1 MISPETASTILVY
14 GFITSLVYAL
24 YSEGFSLIFGVAR
37 LIDAAYG
44 LWYAA
49 AAYMA
54 YALVNFYGVNV
65 VLTAS
70 ATIAA
75 LFSAGFVYY
84 WGVLRRIK
92 EHIEMIMVTF
102 LIALVIQNLIVLL
115 FTNFPWS
122 TPAVFPGSTIL
133 FGVSVF
139 NQQLAAAVAASIL
152 LIGLWLFIY
161 KTKVGMAIR
170 CVAQD
175 LDAAV
180 CVGIN
185 PQRTMALVLGISTAL
200 AGLASLLVTP
210 QSTITPTMGW
220 PMLTLAFA
228 IVVLGGL
235 GDYRGTLIAAFVIG
249 YIEIAV
255 QNLVSPLY
263 AGAASLIAVL
273 ITLWLRPRG
282 IFGKSVER

>member
-1 MISPETASTILVY
+1 MITTEAFATIMVY
-14 GFITSLVYAL
+14 GLITSLVYAL
-24 YSEGFSLIFGVAR
+24 FAEGFSLIFGVAR
-37 LIDAAYG
+37 MIDAAYG

-54 YALVNFYGVNV
+54 YALVTVYNVNV
-65 VLTAS
+65 FVTFF

-84 WGVLRRIK
+84 WAVLRRIK
-92 EHIEMIMVTF
+92 EHIEMIMTTF

-122 TPAVFPGSTIL
+122 TPAVLPGSTVV

-139 NQQLAAAVAASIL
+139 NQQLSAAVAAAGL
-152 LIGLWLFIY
+152 LVLLWFLIY
-161 KTKVGMAIR
+161 RTKVGLAIR
-170 CVAQD
+170 GVAQD

-180 CVGIN
+180 CVGIK
-185 PQRTMALVLGISTAL
+185 PQQTMALVLGLSTAL

-210 QSTITPTMGW
+210 QSTITPVMGW

-249 YIEIAV
+249 YVEIAV

-273 ITLWLRPRG
+273 LTLWIRPRG
-282 IFGKSVER
+282 IFGKSVEH

>member
-1 MISPETASTILVY
+1 MVSAESLSTILVY

-24 YSEGFSLIFGVAR
+24 YAEGFSLIFGVAR
-37 LIDAAYG
+37 MIDAAYG
-44 LWYAA
+44 LWYAS

-54 YALVNFYGVNV
+54 YALVTIYNV
-65 VLTAS
+65 PVAVTAV
-70 ATIAA
+70 ATISA
-75 LFSAGFVYY
+75 LFAAGFVYY
-84 WGVLRRIK
+84 WGVLRRVK
-92 EHIEMIMVTF
+92 EHIEMIMTTF
-102 LIALVIQNLIVLL
+102 LLALVIQNLIVLF

-122 TPAVFPGSTIL
+122 TPAVFPGSTLI
-133 FGVSVF
+133 FGISVF

-152 LIGLWLFIY
+152 LVGLWMLIY
-161 KTKVGMAIR
+161 RTKVGLAIR

-175 LDAAV
+175 IEAAV
-180 CVGIN
+180 CVGIK
-185 PQRTMALVLGISTAL
+185 PQNVMALVLGLSTAL

-249 YIEIAV
+249 YVEIAV

-273 ITLWLRPRG
+273 VTLWLRPRG
-282 IFGKSVER
+282 IFGRSVEH

>member
-1 MISPETASTILVY
+1 LATIMVY

-24 YSEGFSLIFGVAR
+24 YAEGFSLIFGVAR
-37 LIDAAYG
+37 MIDAAYG

-54 YALVNFYGVNV
+54 YALVSFYGVPIV
-65 VLTAS
+65 ITVL
-70 ATIAA
+70 ATVGS
-75 LFSAGFVYY
+75 LFAAGFVYY
-84 WGVLRRIK
+84 WSILRRIK
-92 EHIEMIMVTF
+92 EHIEMIMTTF
-102 LIALVIQNLIVLL
+102 LLALVIQNLIVLF

-122 TPAVFPGSTIL
+122 TPAVFPGSTIV

-139 NQQLAAAVAASIL
+139 NQQLSAAVAASIL
-152 LIGLWLFIY
+152 LVGLWMLIY
-161 KTKVGMAIR
+161 RTKMGLAIR

-175 LDAAV
+175 VEAAV
-180 CVGIN
+180 CVGIK
-185 PQRTMALVLGISTAL
+185 PQNTMAIVLGMSTAL
-200 AGLASLLVTP
+200 AGLASILVTP
-210 QSTITPTMGW
+210 QSTITPVMGW

-249 YIEIAV
+249 YVEIAV
-255 QNLVSPLY
+255 QNLISPLY
-263 AGAASLIAVL
+263 AGAASLAAVL

-282 IFGKSVER
+282 IFGRSVEH